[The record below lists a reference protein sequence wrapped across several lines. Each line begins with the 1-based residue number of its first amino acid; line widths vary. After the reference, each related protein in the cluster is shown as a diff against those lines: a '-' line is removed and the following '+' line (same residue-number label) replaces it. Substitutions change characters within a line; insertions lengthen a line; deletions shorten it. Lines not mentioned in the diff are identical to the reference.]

1 MSSLTKQAIISCTLE
16 LASVKPLK
24 KITVRDIVSSCGITR
39 NTFYY
44 YFHDIFDVLD
54 QAVRQEVEAIQ
65 NSSGADI
72 DKAIF
77 DMIESMAMRKKV
89 WKNLYKTLDRETL
102 SRYVTKWLHGIFA
115 SYVTS
120 IPGGKEISDM
130 DLDIICAFYEEA
142 LFGVLSRWVVN
153 ESSGSPEEMK
163 VLAARFRVIFDG
175 TIELMVKNVINHKDL
190 TS

>member
-54 QAVRQEVEAIQ
+54 QAVRQEVEAVT
-65 NSSGADI
+65 NSSWADI

-77 DMIESMAMRKKV
+77 DMIESMSMHKKV
-89 WKNLYKTLDRETL
+89 WKNLYKTLDKETL
-102 SRYVTKWLHGIFA
+102 SRYVTKWLHGIFV
-115 SYVTS
+115 SYVAS
-120 IPGGKEISDM
+120 IPGGNEISER

-142 LFGVLSRWVVN
+142 LFGVLTRWVVN
-153 ESSGSPEEMK
+153 DSPGYPEEMHA
-163 VLAARFRVIFDG
+163 LAARFRVIFDG
-175 TIELMVKNVINHKDL
+175 TIELMVKNAINSKDL